1 MLRVRRPS
9 RPGGGRVRQ
18 RPRPGAA
25 PARHGRGRA
34 TGAASRAALWRY
46 AGLERDADG
55 LRRLA
60 EDPYPLARLI
70 AGSALTRQESRGAH
84 QRTDFPS
91 IDDALEQVHITL
103 GADGEPQLSS
113 WN

>member
-1 MLRVRRPS
+1 MPTGRRS
-9 RPGGGRVRQ
+9 SHRRRLDA
-18 RPRPGAA
+18 RRCGAT
-25 PARHGRGRA
+25 PASSA
-34 TGAASRAALWRY
+34 TPT
-46 AGLERDADG
+46 G

-60 EDPYPLARLI
+60 EDPHPLVRLI
-70 AGSALTRQESRGAH
+70 AGSALARQESRGAH